1 MPNTCHIYREYW
13 GIAGNNNTLDSEYN
27 REDIEV
33 ICGRVKYYVWNLPL
47 SAVLKFKSC
56 FNGTKALT
64 RLVRINIFWS
74 PTPHEIYGTNRSN
87 QCNTYS

>member
-47 SAVLKFKSC
+47 SALIK
-56 FNGTKALT
+56 T
-64 RLVRINIFWS
+64 
-74 PTPHEIYGTNRSN
+74 
-87 QCNTYS
+87 

>member
-27 REDIEV
+27 REEIEV

-47 SAVLKFKSC
+47 SAISC
-56 FNGTKALT
+56 L
-64 RLVRINIFWS
+64 
-74 PTPHEIYGTNRSN
+74 
-87 QCNTYS
+87 

>member
-47 SAVLKFKSC
+47 SAQLEFVTC
-56 FNGTKALT
+56 
-64 RLVRINIFWS
+64 
-74 PTPHEIYGTNRSN
+74 
-87 QCNTYS
+87 

>member
-47 SAVLKFKSC
+47 SASIITFIFLMIRVITLIKFLIYLDDLKEY
-56 FNGTKALT
+56 N
-64 RLVRINIFWS
+64 
-74 PTPHEIYGTNRSN
+74 
-87 QCNTYS
+87 